1 MKSNILAI
9 LLSGGV
15 MLSAGAVDVPKAYAN
30 KAKDRPPVTTKTLPE
45 TAKATTKTGGAGTDT
60 PLWKQKIVV
69 NIKTGE
75 RTTIEDVMARK
86 TAATSTINGIPAPG
100 GGYYY
105 TPGPA
110 NRPVTV
116 PTSGAVAGSTVGGT
130 NGLGF
135 INQDMMGGSMI
146 LLSGASLFQPL
157 ANFGGGKNDEVCLE
171 CAKQGPY
178 TPPAS
183 DPNLTNENTIPPEI
197 RPGYELLVPIFNE
210 LGEFPFTVDG
220 TYNAE
225 YFAALYDVLMR
236 EPFSELSDLAK
247 DEMAS
252 YCPNYSNL
260 DDLKKK
266 ALVMLMF
273 SNMMKNKNGKY
284 EPRRIVDSTNNGQ
297 TEKGYGLCGIRPEF
311 AQSRLQHDYKNV
323 IKNRGTYQV
332 SSSQVSRS
340 SYALQDFGVAYSS
353 VEDLYHAQNN
363 IRLCVMEMHY
373 TAVIHAQNPS
383 GEVKPFTHKM
393 EFLADTATKEKFK
406 NYSLCKT
413 TASGETPPDTSGGG
427 TVIN

>member
-1 MKSNILAI
+1 
-9 LLSGGV
+9 

-45 TAKATTKTGGAGTDT
+45 TAKATTKTGGGTDT
-60 PLWKQKIVV
+60 PLWKQRIVV

-86 TAATSTINGIPAPG
+86 TAATSTINGMPAPG

-116 PTSGAVAGSTVGGT
+116 STSGAAAGTTVSGS

-157 ANFGGGKNDEVCLE
+157 ANFGGGKEDDEVCLE
-171 CAKQGPY
+171 CAKQGPS
-178 TPPAS
+178 TPPVS
-183 DPNLTNENTIPPEI
+183 DPNLPDENTVPPEI

-236 EPFSELSDLAK
+236 EPFSELSNLAK
-247 DEMAS
+247 DEMAG

-260 DDLKKK
+260 NDLQKK

-284 EPRRIVDSTNNGQ
+284 EPRRIVESGS
-297 TEKGYGLCGIRPEF
+297 EKGYGLCGIRPEF
-311 AQSRLQHDYKNV
+311 AQSRLQEDYRNV

-332 SSSQVSRS
+332 TSSQVGRS
-340 SYALQDFGVAYSS
+340 SYALQDFGVAYNS

-373 TAVIHAQNPS
+373 TAVIHTQNTS

-393 EFLADTATKEKFK
+393 EFLSDTATKEKFK

-413 TASGETPPDTSGGG
+413 ASGGDTPPAEGGG
-427 TVIN
+427 AVIN

>member
-1 MKSNILAI
+1 
-9 LLSGGV
+9 

-45 TAKATTKTGGAGTDT
+45 TAKATTKTGAGTDT

-116 PTSGAVAGSTVGGT
+116 PTSGAVAGTTVGGT

-157 ANFGGGKNDEVCLE
+157 ANFGGGKNDEICLE

-197 RPGYELLVPIFNE
+197 RPGYEPLMRIFFD
-210 LGEFPFTVDG
+210 LGEIPFSEGGVTNV
-220 TYNAE
+220 E
-225 YFAALYDVLMR
+225 YFAVAYEALFR
-236 EPFSELSDLAK
+236 EPFSELSKLAK
-247 DEMAS
+247 DEMTGL
-252 YCPNYSNL
+252 CPNYPNL
-260 DDLKKK
+260 TDLQQK
-266 ALVMLMF
+266 ALIMLMF
-273 SNMMKNKNGKY
+273 SNLMRSKDLKFN
-284 EPRRIVDSTNNGQ
+284 PRREVAYTDANGQ
-297 TEKGYGLCGIRPEF
+297 SQKGYGLCGIREEF
-311 AQSRLQHDYKNV
+311 VRTRLSQEYKVLIQNEAAATQ
-323 IKNRGTYQV
+323 GH
-332 SSSQVSRS
+332 S
-340 SYALQDFGVAYSS
+340 SYIQYASLEDFYNP
-353 VEDLYHAQNN
+353 YNN
-363 IRLCVMEMHY
+363 IRMCVMEMHY
-373 TAVIHAQNPS
+373 MASIRAQNS
-383 GEVKPFTHKM
+383 TGAVSPFTHKM
-393 EFLADTATKEKFK
+393 EFLTDTATKEKFK

-413 TASGETPPDTSGGG
+413 ASSGETSPDTAGSGG
-427 TVIN
+427 VIN